1 MKQGEKG
8 GAQPPTQSDGSR
20 ICSTRR
26 RVKDNVCVGERTDY
40 FSFQGFIVFGTVSWC
55 LSVRLGFF
63 CFSSFFFSLSVK
75 YQQALSTVMT
85 SPWREHGQA
94 SRW

>member
-1 MKQGEKG
+1 MCVWEN
-8 GAQPPTQSDGSR
+8 AQITFRSKDLLFLAQSPGVCQSDW
-20 ICSTRR
+20 
-26 RVKDNVCVGERTDY
+26 V
-40 FSFQGFIVFGTVSWC
+40 SFVS
-55 LSVRLGFF
+55 L
-63 CFSSFFFSLSVK
+63 FFFSLSVK